1 MSDDGGVVEI
11 VVQFDDGACLKGDLH
26 VDYLPAETGV
36 LEHRLEVSVAGG
48 PKDAGAY
55 DRMRLAVILAVD
67 IFFEERTPPS
77 ALESNLKAVLE
88 QMMPSP
94 ALGTQ
99 AQQRNM
105 RKFQRSPLAPPVIPL
120 VRKYCDVATR
130 GLPAGSIGMTWGLT
144 VMAGNG
150 IALVNVGNKAAMA
163 IASADNCMV
172 YLKGDRLPVPA
183 GVHAGLLQG
192 YKDLEPN
199 FGLRVAANDLDAL
212 IDLPEF
218 ARAMRAQVD
227 QCHAARTTLQ
237 QANWH
242 NPLTESVFW

>member
-36 LEHRLEVSVAGG
+36 LEHCLEVSVAGG
-48 PKDAGAY
+48 LQDDGAY
-55 DRMRLAVILAVD
+55 DRMRHAVILAVD

-77 ALESNLKAVLE
+77 ALESNLKALLE

-94 ALGTQ
+94 ALGTP

-105 RKFQRSPLAPPVIPL
+105 RKFQRSPFAQDIIPL

-130 GLPAGSIGMTWGLT
+130 GLPAGSIGITWGLT

-150 IALVNVGNKAAMA
+150 IAVVNVGGKAAML
-163 IASADNCMV
+163 IASPEDCEV
-172 YLKGDRLPVPA
+172 YLKGDRPPVPEEIQA
-183 GVHAGLLQG
+183 VLLPG
-192 YKDLEPN
+192 YVDLEPN
-199 FGLRVAANDLDAL
+199 FGLRLSANDFDAL
-212 IDLPEF
+212 IDVPEF
-218 ARAMRAQVD
+218 ASALQGHAD
-227 QCHAARTTLQ
+227 QCHSRRHTLQ